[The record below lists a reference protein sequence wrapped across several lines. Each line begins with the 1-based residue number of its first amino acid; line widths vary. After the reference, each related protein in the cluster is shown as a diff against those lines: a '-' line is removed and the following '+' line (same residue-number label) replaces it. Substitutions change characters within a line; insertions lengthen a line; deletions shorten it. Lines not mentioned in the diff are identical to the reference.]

1 MSALA
6 SIIVGIGGIVHSLL
20 TIYIWIV
27 IIAALL
33 SWVRPDP
40 YNPIVQFL
48 TRITTPAYQLVR
60 RMMPTTFN
68 GVDLAPLIILVGLQ
82 AIDIVLITLLNAIAA
97 SF

>member
-6 SIIVGIGGIVHSLL
+6 NIIVGIGGIVHSLL
-20 TIYIWIV
+20 TIYIWVI

-48 TRITTPAYQLVR
+48 TRITTPAYHLVR

-68 GVDLAPLIILVGLQ
+68 GIDLAPLIIIIALQ
-82 AIDIVLITLLNAIAA
+82 VIDIVLITVLNTIAS